1 MKTFKKLAL
10 ICSILLAATT
20 AHAEKITI
28 AAAADLKF
36 ALDEIVTAFKKAN
49 PAEEVEIIYGS
60 SGKAHT
66 QIQQGAPY
74 DMYFSADVSYPQELI
89 KTGFSAS
96 SEVKPYAL
104 GRIVLWSASQDA
116 SKMTL
121 EDLTDPKITHVA
133 IANPAHAPYGKRAEE
148 ALRASRLW
156 KKIEPKLIYGENITQ
171 TAQFVQTGNAE
182 VGILALS
189 IAVSPELASK
199 GRYKLISDTLH
210 EPLNQGYVILKR
222 AENNNLAKQFAAY
235 MESKDARIIMTRY
248 GFVLPGEAVGK

>member
-96 SEVKPYAL
+96 SEVKPYAM
-104 GRIVLWSASQDA
+104 LWAASFYGVRVR
-116 SKMTL
+116 TP
-121 EDLTDPKITHVA
+121 PK
-133 IANPAHAPYGKRAEE
+133 
-148 ALRASRLW
+148 
-156 KKIEPKLIYGENITQ
+156 
-171 TAQFVQTGNAE
+171 
-182 VGILALS
+182 
-189 IAVSPELASK
+189 
-199 GRYKLISDTLH
+199 
-210 EPLNQGYVILKR
+210 
-222 AENNNLAKQFAAY
+222 
-235 MESKDARIIMTRY
+235 
-248 GFVLPGEAVGK
+248 